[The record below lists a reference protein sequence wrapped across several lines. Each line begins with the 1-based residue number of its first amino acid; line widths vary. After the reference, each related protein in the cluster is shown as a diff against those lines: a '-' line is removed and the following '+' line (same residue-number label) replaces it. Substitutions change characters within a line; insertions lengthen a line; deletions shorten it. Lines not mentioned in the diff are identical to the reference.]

1 LFWCFLKKIWFLF
14 WNIKSFEV
22 FLIKICFVLMFF
34 EKIWCKFANANA
46 DVNADDDDDDDDD
59 DDN

>member
-1 LFWCFLKKIWFLF
+1 M
-14 WNIKSFEV
+14 KSFEV